1 MNSPRINPYSKDNL
15 RGHLKGCA
23 YCVLGFVFIMWMV
36 ELANVMMGHRLS
48 SLGILPRTS
57 RGLMG
62 ILLSPFL
69 HSSIIHVMANTIPF
83 IVLGG
88 LVALRG
94 VGVFLELSLL
104 VTLLG
109 GAALWLFGRPS
120 FHVGAS
126 GLIFGYFG
134 FIIARGWFYRSFG
147 SLVIASITLILYGGI
162 LWGLLPTYTYVSW
175 EGHLCGLLAGIIGA
189 RLDKPE

>member
-1 MNSPRINPYSKDNL
+1 
-15 RGHLKGCA
+15 
-23 YCVLGFVFIMWMV
+23 
-36 ELANVMMGHRLS
+36 
-48 SLGILPRTS
+48 
-57 RGLMG
+57 
-62 ILLSPFL
+62 
-69 HSSIIHVMANTIPF
+69 MANTIPF

-109 GAALWLFGRPS
+109 GAAVWLFGRPS

-134 FIIARGWFYRSFG
+134 FIIARGWFHRSFG

-189 RLDKPE
+189 RLDKPD